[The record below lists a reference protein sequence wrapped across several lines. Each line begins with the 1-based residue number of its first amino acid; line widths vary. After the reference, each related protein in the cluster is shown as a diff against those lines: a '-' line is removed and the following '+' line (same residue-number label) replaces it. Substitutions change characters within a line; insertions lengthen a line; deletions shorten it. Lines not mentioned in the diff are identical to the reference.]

1 MAQNHNDEIVTLNL
15 DADASLEKE
24 ALEKKNTSASTKN
37 GRSSAKN
44 KSHSAANKSAANKD
58 AAPTKM
64 ASTFAKSVTT
74 ASTTYSSST
83 AVTYLDDANT
93 VNTEKTAKAAK
104 TTVTAKT
111 LDAKTS
117 QSKCTQVK
125 ETELKFDKQAAL
137 KFDKQATLKP
147 EFKSDTQ
154 ADLPK
159 QTEQTEADLLSSK
172 LAIETHEEVEDIGP
186 HEYASLLAQC
196 RKLHKKGWHKKIIE
210 LLEGISELR
219 DSPELSLEL
228 GRAYNAD
235 ANVDDIDAF
244 LKVIELLSPHSE
256 YFYDNFDWN
265 FQLGYAYYYAEQE
278 AISIPYF
285 ERAQELRP
293 LDEDSHFF
301 LVCAIESMTY
311 QRFVHNYYERCQMLW
326 DEFAKHSSRWLEEL
340 ESTPKFAEFSKAQF
354 EISNLLVPFFYHV
367 RVRPE
372 RIKPQ
377 YWQISLGIM
386 LTSSMMPLMD
396 LFIQRMPRHLSK
408 HWKFVIGYRQDSN
421 LSIKFEHIQINPEN
435 ILLKIVDL
443 DQMSSLSF
451 CSTSQSFIP
460 LQTQVNVFDEKS
472 AKSSSDSQSG
482 VAQTED
488 DAAYVDTT
496 AALYNDQMI
505 VDFSQHNNS
514 IYSSTANDSSTH
526 LSKVNDSY
534 ASLVATPQSK
544 SLLKSKTNA
553 KPKLKRYGMLV
564 YNDVLS
570 QLCSQ
575 RTRTFSVTSYN
586 KTGALVSR
594 ILRKICRSSGECTI
608 LHAFGNIR
616 MIADKSYFDELNAPV
631 ITLDQLPETL
641 KDLGFTLNLTCRQ
654 FMRYYAAS
662 TYRLKPNPDPYEFWR
677 MDIFQGVSSVPMLC
691 ASFYSGDHELADLYH
706 NTGMAVGYISYKLS
720 EDDSPQTKVSRQRA
734 AIQKELEKCLKQLP
748 DLKILGHA
756 NGLYHDY
763 VDVMFPGSIGQLLFQ
778 AQKFFKTHAVT
789 SKAYFGPF
797 RKDLPCV
804 TFFDEPVQATS
815 ESEPKLQEQQY
826 QQSKENPLQ
835 YQEQQ
840 LQSMQSML
848 TQDQQLQTQEAQY
861 QLHQEHNASEHKEDA
876 ELNVLNQYSTEV
888 VEQNML
894 NTVQQTLEASA
905 PTSAK
910 TKVRRVSK
918 YDKSEQKQRGSRKTK
933 VNSKKKVNLPEA
945 RDSFNAAYAK
955 TTHKQ
960 DSLKQT
966 DSSHDPNLE
975 NEDWGITAVVVEEP
989 D

>member
-15 DADASLEKE
+15 DADASLDKE
-24 ALEKKNTSASTKN
+24 ILEKKNTSESTKN
-37 GRSSAKN
+37 NRGSAKN
-44 KSHSAANKSAANKD
+44 KSHSAANQGSA
-58 AAPTKM
+58 T
-64 ASTFAKSVTT
+64 
-74 ASTTYSSST
+74 
-83 AVTYLDDANT
+83 
-93 VNTEKTAKAAK
+93 
-104 TTVTAKT
+104 
-111 LDAKTS
+111 
-117 QSKCTQVK
+117 QRKCTQVK
-125 ETELKFDKQAAL
+125 DVEPKSELKS
-137 KFDKQATLKP
+137 DKQATLKP

-159 QTEQTEADLLSSK
+159 QTEQTEAELLSSK

-186 HEYASLLAQC
+186 HEYATLLAQC

-210 LLEGISELR
+210 LLEGISELS

-396 LFIQRMPRHLSK
+396 LFIQRMPRHLSE

-421 LSIKFEHIQINPEN
+421 LSIKFEHIQINPEH

-451 CSTSQSFIP
+451 CSASQSFIP

-472 AKSSSDSQSG
+472 ANSSSDSQSG

-544 SLLKSKTNA
+544 SLLKSQTNA

-815 ESEPKLQEQQY
+815 ESEPKLQEPWY

-840 LQSMQSML
+840 LQSMQSMP
-848 TQDQQLQTQEAQY
+848 TQDQKLQTQEAQY

-894 NTVQQTLEASA
+894 DTVQQTLEASA

-918 YDKSEQKQRGSRKTK
+918 YDKSEQKQKVARKTK
-933 VNSKKKVNLPEA
+933 VNSKKKVNLPKA

-960 DSLKQT
+960 NSLKQY
-966 DSSHDPNLE
+966 DSSHAPNLE
-975 NEDWGITAVVVEEP
+975 NEDWEITAVVVEEP